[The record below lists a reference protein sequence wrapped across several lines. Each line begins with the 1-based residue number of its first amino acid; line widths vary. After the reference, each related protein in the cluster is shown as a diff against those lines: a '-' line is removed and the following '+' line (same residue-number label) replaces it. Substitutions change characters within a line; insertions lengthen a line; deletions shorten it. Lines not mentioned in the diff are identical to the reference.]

1 MKTKGIHL
9 FASIVFIC
17 LFSTNLLADEVKTE
31 NRPVGEFNS
40 ISISIGAKIEFY
52 QGNKTEVI
60 LHGEEHVL
68 DDIVTKVR
76 NNKLVIKY
84 NKPFSFSK
92 SAKEIKIKI
101 STPEIEEISI
111 SGSADLLA
119 KTDIK
124 TKNMELNITGSGE
137 IHIGNLLSDEI
148 DAEISGSGAI
158 KLAGSK
164 STKNLDVEITGSGDF
179 ESRNLK
185 VNYASIDISGSGSCK
200 IYASEKIKANITGSG
215 DAEYKGNALID
226 ASISGSGKIRSI
238 D

>member
-1 MKTKGIHL
+1 L
-9 FASIVFIC
+9 
-17 LFSTNLLADEVKTE
+17 
-31 NRPVGEFNS
+31 
-40 ISISIGAKIEFY
+40 
-52 QGNKTEVI
+52 
-60 LHGEEHVL
+60 L

-76 NNKLVIKY
+76 NNKLIIRY

-92 SAKEIKIKI
+92 STKEIKIKI
-101 STPEIEEISI
+101 STPEVEEISI

-164 STKNLDVEITGSGDF
+164 TTENLDVDITGSGDF
-179 ESRNLK
+179 ESKNLK
-185 VNYASIDISGSGSCK
+185 VNFATIDISGSGSCK
-200 IYASEKIKANITGSG
+200 IFANKKIKANITGSG
-215 DAEYKGNALID
+215 NAKYKGNASID